1 MEGVTREGVT
11 HFFLEEALVGECCR
25 MCDIEESE
33 TNIRLIQ
40 DFIVPA
46 LDEETYGDLLAW
58 DSEPGVFK
66 IKWTHKARS
75 SWTEE
80 DSRVFIVSASFSW
93 TAL

>member
-1 MEGVTREGVT
+1 
-11 HFFLEEALVGECCR
+11 
-25 MCDIEESE
+25 
-33 TNIRLIQ
+33 NIRLIQ

-80 DSRVFIVSASFSW
+80 DSRVFIDIIGCAAEPGPGQSTDIQTPHTNANP
-93 TAL
+93 LLEL